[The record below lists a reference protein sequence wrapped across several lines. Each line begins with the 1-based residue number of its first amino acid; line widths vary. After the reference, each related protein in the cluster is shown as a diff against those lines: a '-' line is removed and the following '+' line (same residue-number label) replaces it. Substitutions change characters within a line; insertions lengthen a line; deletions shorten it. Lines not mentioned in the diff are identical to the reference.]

1 MQEASLN
8 PLTKLRMSAIRTVR
22 SVWARIPESLRYR
35 MWTIAGP
42 RWQSAYARSMIARPA
57 TYRPSNPEAPLVVAG
72 LFSTANGIGEAARTT
87 YRALQAAGLNPI
99 AVDLSEPFAP
109 VDLTSEIQCQPMPDD
124 QAGTL
129 ILQLNGPET
138 MSAMQHLGL
147 ERGRNWYTIGYWA
160 WELPTFP
167 KGWDKAFR
175 YLSELWTISNFTAD
189 ALRKHE
195 DAPDIHVFGHAI
207 TPRKGVRP
215 ARMKFGW
222 KKDQLVFLTMA
233 DSMSS
238 FERKNPIA
246 TIRAFRAAFGEDPS
260 KRLIVKT
267 RNLARSEA
275 AMENLKAA
283 IHGAENIEI
292 LDRSLSEKDQWA
304 LLKSC
309 DVLVSLHR
317 SEGFG
322 LGLAETMALGKPVI
336 CTDWSGNMDFTNE
349 TSAALVRSSLIPCI
363 DEYGIYGD
371 TSAHW
376 ADPDHEDAVKQMR
389 RLAEDLDDR
398 NRLAANG
405 KAHIEKVA
413 SARGMGAQMS
423 ARLDQIPRN
432 EDNTEAP

>member
-1 MQEASLN
+1 MQDASLTQ
-8 PLTKLRMSAIRTVR
+8 LARLRMSVMRIAR
-22 SVWARIPESLRYR
+22 SLWARIPESWRYR
-35 MWTIAGP
+35 MWTLAGP

-57 TYRPSNPEAPLVVAG
+57 QHRPSNPEAPLVVAG

-109 VDLTSEIQCQPMPDD
+109 VDLTSEIPCQPMPDD
-124 QAGTL
+124 QEGTL

-167 KGWDKAFR
+167 TGWEKAFR
-175 YLSELWTISNFTAD
+175 YLSELWTISTFTAD
-189 ALRKHE
+189 ALRKHPE
-195 DAPDIHVFGHAI
+195 APDIHVFGHAVA
-207 TPRKGVRP
+207 PPKGVRP

-222 KKDQLVFLTMA
+222 KKDQLIFLTMA

-267 RNLARSEA
+267 RNLARSET
-275 AMENLKAA
+275 AMTNLTAA
-283 IHGAENIEI
+283 IHGAQNIEI
-292 LDRSLSEKDQWA
+292 LDTSLSEKDQWA

-349 TSAALVRSSLIPCI
+349 TSAALVRSSLIPCE
-363 DEYGIYGD
+363 DEYGVYGD
-371 TSAHW
+371 TSAYW
-376 ADPDHEDAVKQMR
+376 ADPDHEDAVGHMR
-389 RLAEDLDDR
+389 QLAEDAEAR
-398 NRLAANG
+398 RKLAAAG
-405 KAHIEKVA
+405 KAHIAKVA
-413 SARGMGAQMS
+413 SARSTGQRMS
-423 ARLDQIPRN
+423 DRLEQVPS
-432 EDNTEAP
+432 APDAAAAS

>member
-1 MQEASLN
+1 MQEASLS
-8 PLTKLRMSAIRTVR
+8 PITRLRLSVMRALR
-22 SVWARIPESLRYR
+22 SVWGRVPESWRHR
-35 MWTIAGP
+35 MWTLAGP

-57 TYRPSNPEAPLVVAG
+57 LHRPSDPNAPLVVAG

-87 YRALQAAGLNPI
+87 YRALEAAGLHPI

-109 VDLTSEIQCQPMPDD
+109 VDLTSEIACQPMPDD
-124 QAGTL
+124 VEGTL

-167 KGWDKAFR
+167 TGWEKAFR
-175 YLSELWTISNFTAD
+175 YLSELWTISSFTAD

-195 DAPDIHVFGHAI
+195 DAPDIHVFGHAVA
-207 TPRKGVRP
+207 PPPSVQP
-215 ARMKFGW
+215 ARAQFGMED
-222 KKDQLVFLTMA
+222 DQLVFLTMA

-246 TIRAFRAAFGEDPS
+246 TIHAFREAFGDDPS

-267 RNLARSEA
+267 RNLARSET
-275 AMENLKAA
+275 AMTNLSAA
-283 IHGAENIEI
+283 IHGAENIAI
-292 LDRSLSEKDQWA
+292 LDTSLSEKDQWA

-322 LGLAETMALGKPVI
+322 LGLAEAMALGKPVI
-336 CTDWSGNMDFTNE
+336 CTDWSGNMDFTTE
-349 TSAALVRSSLIPCI
+349 TSAGLVGSRLIPCQ
-363 DEYGIYGD
+363 DEYGIYGNTD
-371 TSAHW
+371 AEW
-376 ADPDHEDAVKQMR
+376 ADPDHDEAVRLMR
-389 RLAEDLDDR
+389 KLAEDAPAR
-398 NRLAANG
+398 AQLANAG
-405 KAHIEKVA
+405 KTHIERVA
-413 SARGMGAQMS
+413 SAAGVGEKMRTH
-423 ARLDQIPRN
+423 LEQIPA
-432 EDNTEAP
+432 APDHI

>member
-1 MQEASLN
+1 MRA
-8 PLTKLRMSAIRTVR
+8 LRSIWT
-22 SVWARIPESLRYR
+22 RIPESWRYR
-35 MWTIAGP
+35 LWTIAGP

-57 TYRPSNPEAPLVVAG
+57 AHRPADPNAPLVVAG

-87 YRALQAAGLNPI
+87 YRALKAAGLNPI
-99 AVDLSEPFAP
+99 AVALSEPFAP
-109 VDLTSEIQCQPMPDD
+109 VDHKSEIPCQPMPDSVE
-124 QAGTL
+124 GTL

-167 KGWDKAFR
+167 TGWDKAFR
-175 YLSELWTISNFTAD
+175 YLSELWTISAFTAD
-189 ALRKHE
+189 ALRKH
-195 DAPDIHVFGHAI
+195 DATPEIHVFGHAV
-207 TPRKGVRP
+207 TPPKGVRP

-246 TIRAFRAAFGEDPS
+246 TIRAFRAAFGDDP
-260 KRLIVKT
+260 KKHLVVKT

-275 AMENLKAA
+275 AMSNLNAA
-283 IHGAENIEI
+283 INGAGNIEI
-292 LDRSLSEKDQWA
+292 LDTSLSEKDQWA

-336 CTDWSGNMDFTNE
+336 CTDWSGNMDFTTE
-349 TSAALVRSSLIPCI
+349 TSAALVRSELVPCV

-376 ADPDHEDAVKQMR
+376 AEPNHEDAVRQMR
-389 RLAEDLDDR
+389 RLADDPDYR
-398 NRLAANG
+398 LRLAKVG
-405 KAHIEKVA
+405 KAHIEQVA
-413 SARGMGAQMS
+413 SPAGMGDRKK
-423 ARLDQIPRN
+423 ARLDEIARAPQ
-432 EDNTEAP
+432 DDEAL

>member
-1 MQEASLN
+1 MQDATLGSL
-8 PLTKLRMSAIRTVR
+8 TRLRMSLIRTAR
-22 SVWARIPESLRYR
+22 SIWARIPESWRYR

-57 TYRPSNPEAPLVVAG
+57 LHRPREPNAPLVVAG

-109 VDLTSEIQCQPMPDD
+109 VDLTSEIPCQAMPDY
-124 QAGTL
+124 QEGTL

-167 KGWDKAFR
+167 KGWEKAFQ
-175 YLSELWTISNFTAD
+175 YLSELWTISTFTAD

-195 DAPDIHVFGHAI
+195 DAPDIHVFGHAVA
-207 TPRKGVRP
+207 PPKGVRS

-222 KKDQLVFLTMA
+222 TKDQLILLTMA

-246 TIRAFRAAFGEDPS
+246 AIRAFRAAFGEDPS
-260 KRLIVKT
+260 KRLVIKT

-275 AMENLKAA
+275 AMANLSAA
-283 IHGAENIEI
+283 INGAENIEI
-292 LDRSLSEKDQWA
+292 LDTSLSEKDQWA

-309 DVLVSLHR
+309 DILVSLHR

-336 CTDWSGNMDFTNE
+336 CTDWSGNMDFTTE
-349 TSAALVRSSLIPCI
+349 TSAALVRSRLIPCV

-371 TSAHW
+371 TEAHW
-376 ADPDHEDAVKQMR
+376 ADPDHDDAVQQMR
-389 RLAEDLDDR
+389 RLAEDRDAR
-398 NRLAANG
+398 RLLAETG

-413 SARGMGAQMS
+413 SARHMGTQMRS
-423 ARLDQIPRN
+423 RLDQVPQAPN
-432 EDNTEAP
+432 EDETG